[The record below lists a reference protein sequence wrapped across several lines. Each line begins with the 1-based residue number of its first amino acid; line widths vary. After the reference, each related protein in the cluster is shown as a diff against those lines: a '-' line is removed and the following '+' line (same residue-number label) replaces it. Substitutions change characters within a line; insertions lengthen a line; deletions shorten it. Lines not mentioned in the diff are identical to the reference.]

1 MGQVACCQASYEDY
15 VEISN
20 IESEGHK
27 GQGTIDSNIR
37 CDKSYGKVS
46 ENCDSESKLM
56 QASELFGHNVKE
68 AMADVEKYLRE
79 FDLDSADEAMSTWLN
94 RLNPPAQQELKGST
108 TYRKL
113 QRSLGQYD
121 LAKEMILSEGFEV
134 LWQQDSYRMEIKRD
148 PLHRVFEYR
157 LVMELDQPL
166 DEVLSHFE
174 EQDLVHKVQKQL
186 SKPVETYGD
195 INPWQKVYMM
205 SFHLAAII
213 KVELVTEFFRYRG
226 KKDGYILE
234 VMQTEFDHAAH
245 GIPEKS
251 WLTTRP
257 WLLTSTLWR
266 PHEADPKRTVLTQV
280 TRAEGGM
287 RLSSWMI
294 DAACYLVAKSFTTDV
309 RNFAKEVT
317 RPGNAW
323 RDRILQDKDGFYS
336 EIEKIKQKATT
347 TGQCWQACVL
357 DRCWQTPPERRD
369 GIPPSHRK

>member
-94 RLNPPAQQELKGST
+94 R
-108 TYRKL
+108 KL

-195 INPWQKVYMM
+195 INPWQK
-205 SFHLAAII
+205 A
-213 KVELVTEFFRYRG
+213 
-226 KKDGYILE
+226 
-234 VMQTEFDHAAH
+234 
-245 GIPEKS
+245 
-251 WLTTRP
+251 
-257 WLLTSTLWR
+257 
-266 PHEADPKRTVLTQV
+266 
-280 TRAEGGM
+280 RA
-287 RLSSWMI
+287 LC
-294 DAACYLVAKSFTTDV
+294 A
-309 RNFAKEVT
+309 
-317 RPGNAW
+317 
-323 RDRILQDKDGFYS
+323 
-336 EIEKIKQKATT
+336 
-347 TGQCWQACVL
+347 
-357 DRCWQTPPERRD
+357 
-369 GIPPSHRK
+369 